1 MSFKNF
7 GPEAMAASW
16 DIYAFEANPEFD
28 KILDETRKQVSLK
41 HKVNLYNQTAAWTY
55 DGTIDFYLD
64 TVNQNNHFWGSSL
77 NKNHPD
83 VVRSG
88 SVKVSVKCMDIAG
101 IIKQYKLDDLVVI
114 KMDIEG
120 AEYDLLLD
128 FIKKDVLQLVD
139 FMAIEFHP
147 KYTKHKTAEN
157 FLIDLMNVTGVKYF
171 EWK

>member
-1 MSFKNF
+1 MSIKNF
-7 GPEAMAASW
+7 GSEALAASW

-28 KILDETRKQVSLK
+28 KILDETRKEVSLK
-41 HKVNLYNQTAAWTY
+41 HNVNLYNQTAAWTY

-64 TVNQNNHFWGSSL
+64 TINKNNHFWGSSL

-101 IIKQYKLDDLVVI
+101 IIKQYKVDDLVVV

-120 AEYDLLLD
+120 AEYDLLFD
-128 FIKKDVLQLVD
+128 FMKKDVFGLID
-139 FMAIEFHP
+139 YMAVEFHP
-147 KYTKHKTAEN
+147 SVSRFKTHQSLFKEIFDIYGTKYVN
-157 FLIDLMNVTGVKYF
+157 WN
-171 EWK
+171 